1 MNTAQK
7 IAKAEDVLAH
17 ARSLGFENAFL
28 TFMDEEGIFYESLEQ
43 LSENYAIDESVSA
56 SIIITLD
63 EDIGFYLIEDP
74 DDENAAPRIDY
85 TR

>member
-7 IAKAEDVLAH
+7 IAKAEEVLAH

-28 TFMDEEGIFYESLEQ
+28 TFMDEEGDFYESLQ
-43 LSENYAIDESVSA
+43 DLAENYAVDESVSA
-56 SIIITLD
+56 SVIITLD
-63 EDIGFYLIEDP
+63 EDIAFQLIEDP